1 MYISSTIVWNFD
13 DFFLVF
19 SMYLIYRQI
28 LNCSYNFQDI
38 KESNFKF
45 NVDRVFLRFLMN
57 VLCVCVSAV
66 FKQIWP
72 SSYNIRDKKDQGN
85 RKGPTPKMI
94 AFLF

>member
-1 MYISSTIVWNFD
+1 MFLILFKGHNFEA
-13 DFFLVF
+13 
-19 SMYLIYRQI
+19 IQ
-28 LNCSYNFQDI
+28 
-38 KESNFKF
+38 SNFKF

-94 AFLF
+94 AWTAILDL